1 MILAVVVLVVVND
14 PSSNPAQVYSDF
26 LLNLTRFQK
35 KGNRVG
41 PFITLFLRFWSEN
54 FVNFL

>member
-26 LLNLTRFQK
+26 LLNFTRFQK
-35 KGNRVG
+35 RENSVG
-41 PFITLFLRFWSEN
+41 PFLKLFLRFASEKI
-54 FVNFL
+54 VNFL